1 MLMHRSCVAE
11 IADSGE
17 PDRNRIF
24 LPTGITDP
32 GYNVNEKAVTRPALT
47 PDECPAFDIENST
60 S

>member
-1 MLMHRSCVAE
+1 MLMHRSCVAD

-17 PDRNRIF
+17 PDTNRTF
-24 LPTGITDP
+24 LPTGITEA

-47 PDECPAFDIENST
+47 QDECPAFDIENST